1 MLKKYQHLPKWKS
14 FQKFYQ
20 IDKQINQNN
29 KNNNNAREDTKGW

>member
-14 FQKFYQ
+14 FQKVLS

-29 KNNNNAREDTKGW
+29 KNISNAREDTIGW